1 MTAAISIFLL
11 ALKPP
16 EPSLLIPAN
25 GTPSLAAAAVNAESR
40 VVSRDTTL
48 DGYLLVGLAGCDS
61 TILFLSFAGV
71 VNSVAGAEA
80 VADPADT
87 PADTMDDGKMDDGK
101 MDTVSRADVEAA
113 ASRLAPASLL
123 TCFPVTPLS
132 AASSSIAILNAP
144 GEPGCRADDSAS
156 AAIVIRFEVAPR
168 GAIASTAAAGVVSGN
183 APANAPGDSAD
194 HASADGAGSDSEVSG
209 PMGANVNLGACLR
222 SGWLRLV
229 ADTGVEFAGAAA
241 TAVLAA
247 LVAAASEVFRKSP
260 RATRSVPLAC
270 STLMGLVTTRL
281 APMRYALAMPACPAT
296 RAIAREL

>member
-16 EPSLLIPAN
+16 EPSLFIPAN

-101 MDTVSRADVEAA
+101 MDTVSRSDVEAA

-156 AAIVIRFEVAPR
+156 AAIVIEVASR

-183 APANAPGDSAD
+183 APANAPGDSAG
-194 HASADGAGSDSEVSG
+194 HTSADGAGSDSAVSG
-209 PMGANVNLGACLR
+209 RMGANVNLGACLR

-229 ADTGVEFAGAAA
+229 AGTGVEFAGAAA
-241 TAVLAA
+241 TAALAA

-270 STLMGLVTTRL
+270 STLIGLVTTRL